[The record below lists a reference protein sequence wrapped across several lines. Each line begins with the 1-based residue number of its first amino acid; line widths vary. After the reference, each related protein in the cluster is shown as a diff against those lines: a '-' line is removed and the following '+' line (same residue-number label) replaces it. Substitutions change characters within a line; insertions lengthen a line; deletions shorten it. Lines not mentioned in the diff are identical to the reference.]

1 MAKKT
6 AKKHKQAKQ
15 RSNIMATLK
24 ELASSISYDSSW
36 GIWAELI
43 DGKFTADSQARY
55 GQRQFENGGVLDG
68 FEFFADGQK
77 IVDNASDFAGDNDL
91 HLSSQWSEVVRAFEA
106 DHDCEYGGNRRK
118 VEAWAKESEIPEV
131 VALIE
136 ASQKDFDNAFDSDE
150 WLNAYLEEVNEA
162 LANRIEY

>member
-1 MAKKT
+1 
-6 AKKHKQAKQ
+6 
-15 RSNIMATLK
+15 MATLK
-24 ELASSISYDSSW
+24 ELASNISYDSSW

-68 FEFFADGQK
+68 FEFVADGVQ
-77 IVDNASDFAGDNDL
+77 IRDHADDFAGENEL
-91 HLSSQWSEVVRAFEA
+91 HLSSQWSEIVLAFEA
-106 DHDCEYGGNRRK
+106 DRDCEYGGNRK
-118 VEAWAKESEIPEV
+118 EVEAWAKESEIAEV

-136 ASQKDFDNAFDSDE
+136 ASQKDFDDAFDSDE

-162 LANRIEY
+162 FANRIEY